1 MVLSAVHVRILVD
14 RVSKTFPNG
23 FSAVRDLSLTI
34 EDGEFI
40 VLVGASGCGK
50 TTLLRLIAGLE
61 EASAGTISIGDKDV
75 TDKPPRQ
82 RDVAMVFQSYALYPH
97 MNVRQNLG
105 YGLKVRRIRKAEARR
120 RVEELRSSSASRSF
134 STVDLRSSPAD
145 SGSAWRWAGR
155 SSASRRR

>member
-1 MVLSAVHVRILVD
+1 MSGILVD

-40 VLVGASGCGK
+40 VLVGARGGK

-82 RDVAMVFQSYALYPH
+82 RTSRWSSRATRS
-97 MNVRQNLG
+97 
-105 YGLKVRRIRKAEARR
+105 IR
-120 RVEELRSSSASRSF
+120 
-134 STVDLRSSPAD
+134 T
-145 SGSAWRWAGR
+145 
-155 SSASRRR
+155 